1 MFQLKSLF
9 LFSIVLNFIIQ
20 IHLYVS
26 VKGWSNCRKTTRTN
40 IQIHL
45 YVSVK
50 VVAEGKG
57 MAYQYKF
64 KYIYMFQLKLDNLS
78 RSSKSSCIQI
88 HLYVSVKGTYL
99 KHSFFIE
106 CLKYVIYQGFKNFY
120 QLFVCFSYLYILI
133 PKALIFQGFPVFLIK
148 KHLVKLNN

>member
-1 MFQLKSLF
+1 MFQLK
-9 LFSIVLNFIIQ
+9 FSDVHYISFIHFIQ

-26 VKGWSNCRKTTRTN
+26 VKEQKLLRIKFSKN

-50 VVAEGKG
+50 VIWRSNSTVGIS
-57 MAYQYKF
+57 KF
-64 KYIYMFQLKLDNLS
+64 KYIYMFQLKSTPN
-78 RSSKSSCIQI
+78 SSNSSTTLIQI

-120 QLFVCFSYLYILI
+120 QLFVYFSYLYILI

>member
-1 MFQLKSLF
+1 M
-9 LFSIVLNFIIQ
+9 
-20 IHLYVS
+20 LY
-26 VKGWSNCRKTTRTN
+26 
-40 IQIHL
+40 
-45 YVSVK
+45 
-50 VVAEGKG
+50 E
-57 MAYQYKF
+57 
-64 KYIYMFQLKLDNLS
+64 
-78 RSSKSSCIQI
+78 IQI

-133 PKALIFQGFPVFLIK
+133 PKVLIFQGFPVFLIK

>member
-1 MFQLKSLF
+1 MNDEQNLLF
-9 LFSIVLNFIIQ
+9 HDL
-20 IHLYVS
+20 
-26 VKGWSNCRKTTRTN
+26 
-40 IQIHL
+40 
-45 YVSVK
+45 
-50 VVAEGKG
+50 VAELLDLQKNKVIY
-57 MAYQYKF
+57 AYQNAPKP
-64 KYIYMFQLKLDNLS
+64 KDT
-78 RSSKSSCIQI
+78 IQI

-133 PKALIFQGFPVFLIK
+133 PKVLIFQGFPVFLIK